1 MSSDSDL
8 KTRLNLNVEF
18 LYLERVSQLILGT
31 FVCVCVCV
39 LESNKLVNN
48 LRMSV
53 AKSEG
58 FFFPG
63 TSED

>member
-31 FVCVCVCV
+31 FVCVCV